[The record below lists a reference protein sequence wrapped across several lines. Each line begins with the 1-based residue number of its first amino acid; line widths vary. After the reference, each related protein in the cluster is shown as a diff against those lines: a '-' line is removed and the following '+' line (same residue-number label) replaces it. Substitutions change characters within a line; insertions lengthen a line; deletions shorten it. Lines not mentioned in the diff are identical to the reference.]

1 MSIATAI
8 KDTVRTVLYR
18 SGVLGAW
25 HQRRNRHALT
35 VLMFHR
41 VLPAGS
47 PALAQSEREFAF
59 SVEGFA
65 RTLDFVARH
74 YHVVSLAQVK
84 AAIDG
89 NGQLPA
95 CPLLITFDDGWR
107 DTVQFAMP
115 ELKKRG
121 LPALLFLATEV
132 MDLPQPRW
140 WQDAAVAVLANPK
153 TAPKLLQALGMP
165 ADAATQPGFS
175 QRVAAQLA
183 GLPEAQRRQVIAQA
197 DPTVLQ
203 AIAERQMVTTDDLR
217 QWTDNGFDL
226 GGHGHSHSPIAYATN
241 PGAEITECRSHLRAL
256 GLEDLSLSYPH
267 GVKNDASRELL
278 RDAGFEV
285 VFDSNPCLANV
296 AHLPQLRFDV
306 PRIHLPE
313 NAWTTRNGRIDFAR
327 LAMFLFFRPVQGLVH
342 T

>member
-1 MSIATAI
+1 MSAARAI

-25 HQRRNRHALT
+25 HRRRNRHALT

-47 PALAQSEREFAF
+47 DALAQSEREFAF

-89 NGQLPA
+89 QGQLPD

-121 LPALLFLATEV
+121 LPALLFVATEV
-132 MDLPQPRW
+132 MELPQPRW
-140 WQDAAVAVLANPK
+140 WQDAAVAVLANPQ
-153 TAPKLLQALGMP
+153 TAPRLLQALGMP
-165 ADAATQPGFS
+165 AEAATQPGFS
-175 QRVAAQLA
+175 QRVAARLA
-183 GLPEAQRRQVIAQA
+183 GLPEAQRREVIRQA
-197 DPTVLQ
+197 DPQVLQ
-203 AIAERQMVTTDDLR
+203 QIDARQMVDADDLR
-217 QWTDNGFDL
+217 QWTDNGFEL
-226 GGHGHSHSPIAYATN
+226 GGHGHSHSPIAYAN
-241 PGAEITECRSHLRAL
+241 DPRAEVLNCRSHLRAL

-278 RDAGFEV
+278 KEAGFEV

-296 AHLPQLRFDV
+296 ARLPRLRFDL

-313 NAWTTRNGRIDFAR
+313 NAWTCRNGRIDPAR
-327 LAMFLFFRPVQGLVH
+327 LAMYLFPRAVI
-342 T
+342 

>member
-1 MSIATAI
+1 MSIASTI

-18 SGVLGAW
+18 SGLLGAW
-25 HQRRNRHALT
+25 HRHRNQHALT

-47 PALAQSEREFAF
+47 HALAQSEREFAF
-59 SVEGFA
+59 SLEGFG

-74 YHVVSLAQVK
+74 YNVVSLAQVK

-89 NGQLPA
+89 QGQLPT

-107 DTVQFAMP
+107 DTIEFAMP

-132 MDLPQPRW
+132 LELEQPRW
-140 WQDAAVAVLANPK
+140 WQDAAVAALANSQ

-165 ADAATQPGFS
+165 ADAATQPGYS

-183 GLPEAQRRQVIAQA
+183 GMPEAQRRQVIQQA
-197 DPTVLQ
+197 DPTVLH
-203 AIAERQMVTTDDLR
+203 AIAERQMVNADDLR

-226 GGHGHSHSPIAYATN
+226 GGHGHSHSPIAYAAN
-241 PGAEITECRSHLRAL
+241 PRNEITECRSHLRAL

-278 RDAGFEV
+278 KEAGFEV
-285 VFDSNPCLANV
+285 VFDSKPCLAKV
-296 AHLPQLRFDV
+296 ANLPQLRFDV

-313 NAWTTRNGRIDFAR
+313 NAWTTRNGRIDPAR
-327 LAMFLFFRPVQGLVH
+327 LALYLFPRAVI
-342 T
+342 

>member
-1 MSIATAI
+1 
-8 KDTVRTVLYR
+8 
-18 SGVLGAW
+18 
-25 HQRRNRHALT
+25 
-35 VLMFHR
+35 MFHR

-47 PALAQSEREFAF
+47 DALAQSEREFAF

-74 YHVVSLAQVK
+74 YQIVSFAQIK

-89 NGQLPA
+89 QGKLPK

-107 DTVQFAMP
+107 DTVQYAMP

-132 MDLPQPRW
+132 VELDQPRW
-140 WQDAAVAVLANPK
+140 WQDAAVAALANAQ

-165 ADAATQPGFS
+165 ADAATQPGYS

-183 GLPEAQRRQVIAQA
+183 GMPEAQRRQVIQQA

-203 AIAERQMVTTDDLR
+203 AIAERQMVNADDLR
-217 QWTDNGFDL
+217 RWTGNGFDL
-226 GGHGHSHSPIAYATN
+226 GGHGHSHSPIPFASD
-241 PGAEITECRSHLRAL
+241 PRAEVFDCRNHLRAL
-256 GLEDLSLSYPH
+256 GQEDLSLSYPH

-278 RDAGFEV
+278 KEAGFEV
-285 VFDSNPCLANV
+285 VFDSNPCLTSV
-296 AHLPQLRFDV
+296 AKLPRLRFDV

-313 NAWTTRNGRIDFAR
+313 NAWTTRNGRIDPAR
-327 LAMFLFFRPVQGLVH
+327 LAMYLFPRAVI
-342 T
+342 

>member
-1 MSIATAI
+1 MSAARAI

-25 HQRRNRHALT
+25 HRRRNRHALT

-47 PALAQSEREFAF
+47 DALAQSEREFAF

-89 NGQLPA
+89 QGQLPD

-107 DTVQFAMP
+107 DTVAFAMP

-132 MDLPQPRW
+132 MELPQPRW
-140 WQDAAVAVLANPK
+140 WQDAAVAVLANPQ
-153 TAPKLLQALGMP
+153 TAPRLLQALGMP
-165 ADAATQPGFS
+165 AEAATQPGFS
-175 QRVAAQLA
+175 QRVAARLA
-183 GLPEAQRRQVIAQA
+183 GLPEAQRREVIRQA
-197 DPTVLQ
+197 DPRVLQ
-203 AIAERQMVTTDDLR
+203 QIDARQMVDADDLR
-217 QWTDNGFDL
+217 QWTDNGFEL
-226 GGHGHSHSPIAYATN
+226 GGHGHSHSPIAYAN
-241 PGAEITECRSHLRAL
+241 DPRAEVLNCRSHLRAL

-278 RDAGFEV
+278 KEAGFEV

-296 AHLPQLRFDV
+296 AHLPRLRFDV

-313 NAWTTRNGRIDFAR
+313 NAWTCRNGRIDPAR
-327 LAMFLFFRPVQGLVH
+327 LAMYLFPRAVI
-342 T
+342 

>member
-1 MSIATAI
+1 MSAARAI

-25 HQRRNRHALT
+25 HRRRNRHALT

-47 PALAQSEREFAF
+47 DALAQSEREFAF
-59 SVEGFA
+59 TVEGFA

-89 NGQLPA
+89 QGQLPD

-107 DTVQFAMP
+107 DTVAFAMP

-132 MDLPQPRW
+132 MELPQPRW
-140 WQDAAVAVLANPK
+140 WQDAAVAVLANPQ
-153 TAPKLLQALGMP
+153 TAPRLLQALGMP
-165 ADAATQPGFS
+165 AEAATQPGFS
-175 QRVAAQLA
+175 QRVAARLA
-183 GLPEAQRRQVIAQA
+183 GLPEAQRREVIRQA
-197 DPTVLQ
+197 DPQVLQ
-203 AIAERQMVTTDDLR
+203 QIDARQMVDADDLR
-217 QWTDNGFDL
+217 QWTDNGFEL
-226 GGHGHSHSPIAYATN
+226 GGHGHSHSPIAYAN
-241 PGAEITECRSHLRAL
+241 DPRAEVLNCRSHLRAL

-278 RDAGFEV
+278 KEAGFEV

-296 AHLPQLRFDV
+296 ARLPRLRFDL

-313 NAWTTRNGRIDFAR
+313 NAWTCRNGRIDPAR
-327 LAMFLFFRPVQGLVH
+327 LAMYLFPRAVI
-342 T
+342 

>member
-1 MSIATAI
+1 MSAARAI

-25 HQRRNRHALT
+25 HRRRNRHALT

-47 PALAQSEREFAF
+47 DALAQSEREFAF
-59 SVEGFA
+59 TVEGFA

-89 NGQLPA
+89 QGQLPD

-107 DTVQFAMP
+107 DTVAFAMP

-132 MDLPQPRW
+132 MELPQPRW
-140 WQDAAVAVLANPK
+140 WQDAAVAVLANPQ
-153 TAPKLLQALGMP
+153 TAPRLLQALGMP
-165 ADAATQPGFS
+165 AEAATQPGFS
-175 QRVAAQLA
+175 QRVAARLA
-183 GLPEAQRRQVIAQA
+183 GLPEAQRREVIRQA
-197 DPTVLQ
+197 DPQVLQ
-203 AIAERQMVTTDDLR
+203 QIDARQMVDADDLR
-217 QWTDNGFDL
+217 QWTDNGFEL
-226 GGHGHSHSPIAYATN
+226 GGHGHSHSPIAYAN
-241 PGAEITECRSHLRAL
+241 DPRAEVLNCRSHLRAL

-278 RDAGFEV
+278 KEAGFEV

-296 AHLPQLRFDV
+296 AHLPRLRFDL

-313 NAWTTRNGRIDFAR
+313 NAWTCRNGRIDPAR
-327 LAMFLFFRPVQGLVH
+327 LAMYLFPRAVI
-342 T
+342 

>member
-1 MSIATAI
+1 MSVFGVI
-8 KDTVRTVLYR
+8 KDTVRIVLYR
-18 SGVLGAW
+18 SGVLEAW
-25 HQRRNRHALT
+25 HRHRNRHALT
-35 VLMFHR
+35 VLIFHR

-47 PALAQSEREFAF
+47 DALAQSEREFAF
-59 SVEGFA
+59 SVDGFA
-65 RTLDFVARH
+65 RTLDFVARY
-74 YHVVSLAQVK
+74 YHVVSLTQVK

-89 NGQLPA
+89 KEQLPA

-115 ELKKRG
+115 ELKRRG

-132 MDLPQPRW
+132 MDLDQPRW
-140 WQDAAVAVLANPK
+140 WQDAAVAVLANPQ

-165 ADAATQPGFS
+165 ADAVTKPGFS
-175 QRVAAQLA
+175 QRVAAKLA
-183 GLPEAQRRQVIAQA
+183 GLPEAQRRLVIEQA

-217 QWTDNGFDL
+217 QWTDNGFEL
-226 GGHGHSHSPIAYATN
+226 GGHGHSHSPIAYAVN

-278 RDAGFEV
+278 KEAGFEV

-296 AHLPQLRFDV
+296 ANLPKLRFDV

-327 LAMFLFFRPVQGLVH
+327 LAMYLFPRAVI
-342 T
+342 

>member
-1 MSIATAI
+1 MSVSSAI

-25 HQRRNRHALT
+25 HRRRNKHALT

-41 VLPAGS
+41 VLPTGS
-47 PALAQSEREFAF
+47 DALAQSEREFAF
-59 SVEGFA
+59 SVEGFR

-74 YHVVSLAQVK
+74 YSVVDLAQVK

-89 NGQLPA
+89 QGKLPD

-107 DTVQFAMP
+107 DTVEFAMP
-115 ELKKRG
+115 ELKRRG

-132 MDLPQPRW
+132 LDLEHPRW
-140 WQDAAVAVLANPK
+140 WQDAEVAVLANPQ
-153 TAPKLLQALGMP
+153 TAPKLLQVLGMP
-165 ADAATQPGFS
+165 VDASTQPGYS
-175 QRVAAQLA
+175 QLVAAKLA
-183 GLPEAQRRQVIAQA
+183 GMPEAQRRQVIQQA
-197 DPTVLQ
+197 DPYVLQ
-203 AIAERQMVTTDDLR
+203 RIDARQMVNAYDLG
-217 QWTDNGFDL
+217 QWTDNGFEL
-226 GGHGHSHSPIAYATN
+226 GGHGHSHSPIAYATD
-241 PGAEITECRSHLRAL
+241 PRAEVLDCRNHLRAL

-278 RDAGFEV
+278 KEAGFEV

-296 AHLPQLRFDV
+296 ANLPQLRFDV

-313 NAWTTRNGRIDFAR
+313 NAWTTRNGRIDPAR
-327 LAMFLFFRPVQGLVH
+327 LALYLFPRAVI
-342 T
+342 

>member
-1 MSIATAI
+1 MSMASNI
-8 KDTVRTVLYR
+8 KDTVRTLLYR
-18 SGVLGAW
+18 SGLLGAW
-25 HQRRNRHALT
+25 HRRRNQHALT

-89 NGQLPA
+89 NGQLPE

-107 DTVQFAMP
+107 DTVQYAMP

-132 MDLPQPRW
+132 VELDQPRW
-140 WQDAAVAVLANPK
+140 WQDAAVAVLANPQ

-165 ADAATQPGFS
+165 ADAAAQPGDS

-183 GLPEAQRRQVIAQA
+183 GMPEAQRRQVIQQA
-197 DPTVLQ
+197 DPQVLQ
-203 AIAERQMVTTDDLR
+203 QIDARQMVNADDLR

-241 PGAEITECRSHLRAL
+241 PRTEITECRSHLRAL

-278 RDAGFEV
+278 KEAGFEV
-285 VFDSNPCLANV
+285 VFDSNPCLAKV
-296 AHLPQLRFDV
+296 ANLPQLRFDV

-327 LAMFLFFRPVQGLVH
+327 LAMFLFFRPLQGPVH
-342 T
+342 A